1 MYHNGKIANLPND
14 LIEQLNLRLHDGFS
28 GPQIL
33 KWLNNHKDARK
44 VLEEEFDGVPISKQ
58 NLSQWR
64 NGGYQ
69 EWRVRNEFDYYVVG
83 SLYNGAQTREVEDVN
98 LIADHL
104 AAEVAAL
111 YAKFLATWDGQPTP
125 KAEAQLRVLRGLNK
139 DIALLQKTME
149 RADQHMIAHEN
160 AEEKKIQKMADKAF
174 IDALRKGMRETPSN
188 QVKAETPVKP
198 KDEENDQDA
207 DPEEVTPESE
217 PEALADSVIAEEPQE
232 PESESSYPSKDSPP
246 SPVELAVAP
255 IPSPNQTTPLPPPHK
270 HAPGTLPFHTESATS
285 RPSNSQTPS
294 ICQT

>member
-14 LIEQLNLRLHDGFS
+14 LIEQLNFRLHDGFS

-33 KWLNNHKDARK
+33 KWLNNHKDARQTIK
-44 VLEEEFDGVPISKQ
+44 DFGGVPISKQ

-69 EWRVRNEFDYYVVG
+69 EWRARIEFDYYLVG

-125 KAEAQLRVLRGLNK
+125 KAEAQLRFLRGLNK

-149 RADQHMIAHEN
+149 RADQHMLAYEK
-160 AEEKKIQKMADKAF
+160 AREEKSEKEIHEAF
-174 IDALRKGMRETPSN
+174 LKKLDEELREAKSN
-188 QVKAETPVKP
+188 QVKPEAPVKP
-198 KDEENDQDA
+198 TEEENDQDT
-207 DPEEVTPESE
+207 DPEEDTPEPE
-217 PEALADSVIAEEPQE
+217 PKNPVNPVHGEEPQE
-232 PESESSYPSKDSPP
+232 PENSPEPYTQQPSEPATAQKD
-246 SPVELAVAP
+246 
-255 IPSPNQTTPLPPPHK
+255 
-270 HAPGTLPFHTESATS
+270 G
-285 RPSNSQTPS
+285 
-294 ICQT
+294 